1 MSYNGYML
9 TREALL
15 FLNIVITYV
24 EYDGQLEREE
34 VKGIAGS
41 RTAT

>member
-15 FLNIVITYV
+15 FLNIVNLYV
-24 EYDGQLEREE
+24 EYDGQLEMEE
-34 VKGIAGS
+34 VKGMAGS

>member
-9 TREALL
+9 TREALQ
-15 FLNIVITYV
+15 FLNIVITYD

-34 VKGIAGS
+34 VKGTAGS
-41 RTAT
+41 RTDT